1 MLTITKH
8 STLFITMPIITLT
21 VIILGSIGCVTLMT
35 LVTSCTSRNRRSQ
48 RSMSQ
53 SSQTSSESYISQTNS
68 ALSSLD
74 VEIDSPNELIYLEQS
89 PRYYANEECPIC
101 LEPLGLKPIGITD
114 CCHHFHYECI
124 LEWKSHKSNCPICN
138 V

>member
-1 MLTITKH
+1 MSIMLTI
-8 STLFITMPIITLT
+8 
-21 VIILGSIGCVTLMT
+21 IILSSLGCVTMMT
-35 LVTSCTSRNRRSQ
+35 LVSSCTCRKKGSDT

-53 SSQTSSESYISQTNS
+53 SSDISQESYLSQTHS
-68 ALSSLD
+68 DLSSLEA
-74 VEIDSPNELIYLEQS
+74 EIDTPNELIYLEQS

-114 CCHHFHYECI
+114 CCHHFHYQCI
-124 LEWKSHKSNCPICN
+124 SEWKSHKSNCPICN